1 MKRLQT
7 CSALIACGLLASA
20 CNESSFS
27 VEDPATLEA
36 SGSLPSTAPAG
47 QSVAPAVLVRDSR
60 GQPVPG
66 AAVTFQVTAGGG
78 SVSSAT
84 ATTNNSGVATVTWM
98 LGTEQGVNTLVAS
111 IPSVDEVTFTVT
123 TCGEYCIDIRYVGTV
138 TAAQEAAFTNARRRW
153 EQVIAGNL
161 PSVQMNVT
169 AGQCKDAEGNAIVD
183 HPAVNEVVDDLLVF
197 VQIDS
202 IDGPNGVLGTAGP
215 CFIRNTS
222 RLPVLGI
229 MRFDRADL
237 LVMEQNNLLGDV
249 ILHELGHVLGFPTIW
264 EEELYDLLVD
274 AGTDNPY
281 FTGSAALSAFQ
292 LAGGSPVN
300 DVGVPVENTG
310 GEGTRDAHWRES
322 VLANELMTGFISAGS
337 NPLSD
342 VTIGSFEDIGYEV
355 DYAAGDP
362 FTVPS
367 TQRASGPSSLRLE
380 LIEKAMPAP
389 LIVH

>member
-7 CSALIACGLLASA
+7 CSALFACGLLASA

-27 VEDPATLEA
+27 VQDPATVDA
-36 SGSLPSTAPAG
+36 SGSLPSTATAG
-47 QSVAPAVLVRDSR
+47 QSVSPAVLVRDSR
-60 GQPVPG
+60 GQPVP
-66 AAVTFQVTAGGG
+66 AAVVTFQVTAGGG
-78 SVSSAT
+78 TVSSAT
-84 ATTNNSGVATVTWM
+84 ATTNNSGVATVTWV
-98 LGTEQGVNTLVAS
+98 LGAEQGVNTLVAS

-123 TCGEYCIDIRYVGTV
+123 GCGGEYCIDIRYVGTV

-153 EQVIAGNL
+153 EEVIAGNL

-169 AGQCKDAEGNAIVD
+169 AGQCKDADGNAIVD

-264 EEELYDLLVD
+264 EEELYDLLVG

-292 LAGGSPVN
+292 LAGGAPVN

-310 GEGTRDAHWRES
+310 GEGS
-322 VLANELMTGFISAGS
+322 GS
-337 NPLSD
+337 
-342 VTIGSFEDIGYEV
+342 GRR
-355 DYAAGDP
+355 A
-362 FTVPS
+362 PS
-367 TQRASGPSSLRLE
+367 TRRAASASSSCPGRACSGSS
-380 LIEKAMPAP
+380 P
-389 LIVH
+389 